1 MRIIAGKA
9 RRLNLKTL
17 EGLQVRPTTDRI
29 KETLFNIIQNDIAG
43 CNFLD
48 LFSGSGAIGLE
59 AASRDAKMVYL
70 VESSSKAQSIIEENI
85 AHTKLYDNTK
95 LIKRDF
101 RVAIS
106 ELSKKISFDIIFAD
120 PPYKDKLE
128 EQILDTIYESDILKK
143 DGQLI
148 IEADLDTDFE
158 FANKHHFTVIKEKIY
173 KTNKHVF
180 LVKSEES

>member
-128 EQILDTIYESDILKK
+128 LLCGYYLNDKDINLAFNITSFNFDAVGIRGKYILTNNVLKTTNNNETKTI
-143 DGQLI
+143 
-148 IEADLDTDFE
+148 
-158 FANKHHFTVIKEKIY
+158 IKSNLL
-173 KTNKHVF
+173 T
-180 LVKSEES
+180 